1 MVFLLHELEKVITE
15 RTNTNTN
22 VTRMMKMFV
31 MFLTMIPKDD
41 TSKSEEY
48 LLIFVHSFD
57 PAALVKLYAP
67 LTILA
72 NKLLMDAFVNL

>member
-1 MVFLLHELEKVITE
+1 MAFLLHELEKVITE

-22 VTRMMKMFV
+22 VARMMKTFI
-31 MFLTMIPKDD
+31 MFLTMIQNGD

-48 LLIFVHSFD
+48 LLIIVHSFD
-57 PAALVKLYAP
+57 PTALVKLYAP

-72 NKLLMDAFVNL
+72 NKLLRDAFVNL